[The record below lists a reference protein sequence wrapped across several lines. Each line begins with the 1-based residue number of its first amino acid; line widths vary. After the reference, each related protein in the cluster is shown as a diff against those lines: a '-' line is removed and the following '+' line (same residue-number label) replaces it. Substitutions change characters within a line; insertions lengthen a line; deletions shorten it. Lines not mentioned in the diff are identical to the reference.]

1 MEKPQQLRTIGI
13 IHIVSGLIQFPIAIV
28 LTFCGSYF
36 FACIC
41 GIITAPIGGCGACV
55 GVAGFVCLLL
65 IPIGILEVITGVV
78 ILVAEPPSRLLIRV
92 TAAVEI
98 LGVLFG
104 GLIGAIVGLVVLSML
119 ARPEISEYLDASAVE
134 A

>member
-1 MEKPQQLRTIGI
+1 MEKPQQLKAIGI
-13 IHIVSGLIQFPIAIV
+13 IHIVSGIIQFPMAMM

-36 FACIC
+36 FACVC
-41 GIITAPIGGCGACV
+41 GIITAPIGGCGACM
-55 GVAGFVCLLL
+55 GLAGFVCLLL
-65 IPIGILEVITGVV
+65 VPIGVLEIVTGVLV
-78 ILVAEPPSRLLIRV
+78 LVAEPPSRLLIRV

-104 GLIGAIVGLVVLSML
+104 GLIGAIVGIVVLSML
-119 ARPEISEYLDASAVE
+119 ARPEISEYMDASAVE